1 MLFNIVN
8 MVGSKY
14 WRYYMKK
21 LTLKERNVLIKLLDD
36 YYDEI
41 VNKSEL
47 TTSFQWTRGFIGMSF
62 DDQINQMFNKKE
74 TEVNFTYDD
83 YGQLRD
89 KLYGDSND

>member
-1 MLFNIVN
+1 
-8 MVGSKY
+8 
-14 WRYYMKK
+14 MKT

-47 TTSFQWTRGFIGMSF
+47 TTSFQWTRGLIGMSF

-74 TEVNFTYDD
+74 TEVNFSYDD

-89 KLYGDSND
+89 KLYGDLNDWRKDIWIWLWQTRQ

>member
-1 MLFNIVN
+1 MQ
-8 MVGSKY
+8 
-14 WRYYMKK
+14 K

-47 TTSFQWTRGFIGMSF
+47 TTSFQWTRGLIGMSF

-74 TEVNFTYDD
+74 IEVNFSYDD

-89 KLYGDSND
+89 KLYGDLND

>member
-1 MLFNIVN
+1 
-8 MVGSKY
+8 
-14 WRYYMKK
+14 MKK

-83 YGQLRD
+83 YGQLRV

>member
-1 MLFNIVN
+1 ME
-8 MVGSKY
+8 
-14 WRYYMKK
+14 K

-47 TTSFQWTRGFIGMSF
+47 TISFQWTRGFIGMSF
-62 DDQINQMFNKKE
+62 KDYINQMFNKEE
-74 TEVNFTYDD
+74 TEVNFTFKDW
-83 YGQLRD
+83 QHLID

>member
-1 MLFNIVN
+1 
-8 MVGSKY
+8 
-14 WRYYMKK
+14 MKT

-47 TTSFQWTRGFIGMSF
+47 TTSFQWTRGLIGMSF

-74 TEVNFTYDD
+74 TEVNFSYDD

-89 KLYGDSND
+89 KLYGDLND

>member
-1 MLFNIVN
+1 
-8 MVGSKY
+8 
-14 WRYYMKK
+14 MKT

-41 VNKSEL
+41 VNKSEI
-47 TTSFQWTRGFIGMSF
+47 TTSFQWTRGLIGMSF
-62 DDQINQMFNKKE
+62 DDQINQIFNKKE

>member
-1 MLFNIVN
+1 

-14 WRYYMKK
+14 WRYYMKT

>member
-14 WRYYMKK
+14 WRYYMKT